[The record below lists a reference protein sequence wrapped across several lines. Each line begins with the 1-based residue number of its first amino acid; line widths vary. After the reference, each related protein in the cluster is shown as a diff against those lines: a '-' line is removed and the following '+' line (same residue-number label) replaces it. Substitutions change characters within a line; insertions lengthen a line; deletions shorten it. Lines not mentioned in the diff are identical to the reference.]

1 MMMRTLSLILLTLCC
16 GAAWAQSP
24 PIGRQFFSPEERAQ
38 LDAQR
43 ATGGAPVQ
51 PAEAAPPPP
60 PPPPVTLN
68 GVVKRS
74 SGKSTVWL
82 NQTPQNDDNNQLA
95 MPAADPSLTLR
106 LSSGRKVVLKPGQ
119 TLDLGAQ
126 AVHDVHAP

>member
-1 MMMRTLSLILLTLCC
+1 MRALALILLSLVCG
-16 GAAWAQSP
+16 GAARAQSA
-24 PIGRQFFSPEERAQ
+24 PIGRLFFSPEERAQ

-43 ATGGAPVQ
+43 ANGGAPPQPVQ
-51 PAEAAPPPP
+51 AAPPAP
-60 PPPPVTLN
+60 PPPPVTMN

-82 NQTPQNDDNNQLA
+82 NDTPQNDDNNQLA
-95 MPAADPSLTLR
+95 TPAADPSVTLR

-119 TLDLGAQ
+119 TLDLGTQ